1 MAVAA
6 AVTKSYFIPVF
17 LFLLAW
23 TLPAAA
29 KLDFLNEDEVKQAII
44 DEKYIVILF
53 SEGSECTGGCEEL
66 EDTLAS
72 IREDVVEA
80 VNAWVIRTH
89 SPTLALQYGLVGKS
103 LANSIVLFSNGV
115 PMLYTG
121 PPDDDEIMLSF
132 LVTNPESS
140 LHSLT
145 DVNFEHLTQA
155 SSGATTGDWLVMF
168 VRDDCDDCTRLR
180 AIIETVAAGL
190 KNRKNVAMVN
200 RDTDGGQT
208 TRRFA
213 VKTFPSFLLFRQ
225 SRLFRYTLPVVDAA
239 SLTAFTIDGFRNA
252 RAENIPH
259 PKTAFDDLTEFCA
272 DWLRENPQA
281 LYGGCGV
288 LGLLVLVFILVKIRA
303 AVTSSPPPAKKDT
316 KKKK

>member
-6 AVTKSYFIPVF
+6 AVRPSFLPVF
-17 LFLLAW
+17 LIFLAW

-29 KLDFLNEDEVKQAII
+29 KLEFLNEGEVKQAITE
-44 DEKYIVILF
+44 EKYIVVLF
-53 SEGSECTGGCEEL
+53 SEGTVCTGGCEEL

-80 VNAWVIRTH
+80 VNAWVVRTH
-89 SPTLALQYGLVGKS
+89 SPNLALQYGLVGKS
-103 LANSIVLFSNGV
+103 MANSIVFFRNGL

-121 PPDDDEIMLSF
+121 PRDDDEIMLSF

-140 LHSLT
+140 LHTLT

-155 SSGATTGDWLVMF
+155 STGATTGDWLVMF
-168 VRDDCDDCTRLR
+168 VREECDECSRLR
-180 AIIETVAAGL
+180 ATIETVAAGL
-190 KNRKNVAMVN
+190 KNRKNVALVN

-208 TRRFA
+208 TRRFGI
-213 VKTFPSFLLFRQ
+213 KTFPSYLLFRQ
-225 SRLFRYTLPVVDAA
+225 SRLYRYTLPVVDAA

-281 LYGGCGV
+281 LYGACGV
-288 LGLLVLVFILVKIRA
+288 LGFLALVVILVKIRA
-303 AVTSSPPPAKKDT
+303 ATSSTPPPAKKDS